1 MAHNARVLVASRYL
15 RRLHFSLKKGRWSP
29 EEEEQ
34 LLGLVEKHGVGESC
48 GRRQSGGG
56 GVPPRGPGHS
66 HGDTEAGVSWK
77 GRGLARQ
84 LWRLGP
90 PCGCSLGKAFP
101 IESLRPRLC
110 RLLCWRGSF

>member
-48 GRRQSGGG
+48 GRG
-56 GVPPRGPGHS
+56 
-66 HGDTEAGVSWK
+66 
-77 GRGLARQ
+77 
-84 LWRLGP
+84 RLGSP
-90 PCGCSLGKAFP
+90 PLPGGPSREVV
-101 IESLRPRLC
+101 ESHHVDQATVTGTRR
-110 RLLCWRGSF
+110 RG